1 MLPLEINH
9 VKITGFFFFFLCTG
23 KKGIICTFPE
33 LFSAWLLVWE
43 EKSEGNANSCY
54 LNAITS
60 TNSVSTCKINKNSA
74 NMIGEAWSCN
84 VNLFRWC
91 KLLDII
97 VNKSTRFLHQFPPWL
112 LLQLQSKS
120 LLTETLYNNRD
131 FKKKYWGWSFIR
143 GFHK

>member
-33 LFSAWLLVWE
+33 LFSAWLLAWE

-74 NMIGEAWSCN
+74 DMIGKAWSCN
-84 VNLFRWC
+84 VNLLCWC
-91 KLLDII
+91 KLLNII
-97 VNKSTRFLHQFPPWL
+97 VNKRSTRFLHQFPPWL

-131 FKKKYWGWSFIR
+131 LKKILRLVFHS
-143 GFHK
+143 GFS